1 MSIISAY
8 QTVGT
13 YRGAAA
19 LCGTTHKTVKRVIER
34 FEAEQAGFTPAA
46 RTVRRHN
53 FEDVA
58 ALVAEKV
65 AASTGRITAKR
76 LLPIVRAAGYA
87 GSDRNFRRLVAA
99 AKKDWRGEHHRG
111 RRPGVWSP
119 REHLVI
125 DWGAIG
131 GVHVFVAVLAWSRWR
146 FVRFAVDE
154 KAATTFAMLA
164 ECFAPARW
172 RREGGAGRPDGLPQG
187 WRCCEPGCP
196 DTGLRPFRY
205 PLPVP
210 PGLL

>member
-1 MSIISAY
+1 MKSARDRMSIISAY
-8 QTVGT
+8 QQVGT

-19 LCGTTHKTVKRVIER
+19 VCGTTHKTVKRVIER
-34 FEAEQAGFTPAA
+34 FEAEQAGLTPAA

-65 AASTGRITAKR
+65 AASKGRITAKR
-76 LLPIVRAAGYA
+76 LLPIAKAAGYA

-119 REHLVI
+119 GEHLVI
-125 DWGAIG
+125 DWGVIG

-146 FVRFAVDE
+146 FVRFAADE
-154 KAATTFAMLA
+154 K
-164 ECFAPARW
+164 
-172 RREGGAGRPDGLPQG
+172 
-187 WRCCEPGCP
+187 
-196 DTGLRPFRY
+196 
-205 PLPVP
+205 
-210 PGLL
+210 